1 MLRLWSQPPTCWQ
14 SCTLRAQLGS
24 FPAFQGRD
32 RRCSLPSAVMVQQ
45 NVLPLCAC
53 VYGWEQLLQLL
64 TAVDVQNKF
73 RNPRST
79 LRCRS
84 EHWYD
89 RATAKFYAL
98 WLLSIYLVYATCSHP
113 YHQHEWE
120 HGMPTC
126 PNQPEQQGKI
136 HIGMNTVS
144 GLFQPTQGNRELILR
159 KQSKYTF
166 FSWWSVVEL
175 LFRCLYWRIS

>member
-1 MLRLWSQPPTCWQ
+1 MLRLRSQPPTCWH
-14 SCTLRAQLGS
+14 SCTSRAQLGS
-24 FPAFQGRD
+24 FPAFQGHD
-32 RRCSLPSAVMVQQ
+32 RCCSLPSAVMVQQ
-45 NVLPLCAC
+45 SVLPLCAC

-64 TAVDVQNKF
+64 TAVEVQNKSISSL
-73 RNPRST
+73 ST
-79 LRCRS
+79 LCCRS

-89 RATAKFYAL
+89 KATAKSYGS
-98 WLLSIYLVYATCSHP
+98 WLLSLYLVYATSSHP
-113 YHQHEWE
+113 YHQCEWE
-120 HGMPTC
+120 HGVPTC

-166 FSWWSVVEL
+166 FFFFFMLSSRTS
-175 LFRCLYWRIS
+175 F